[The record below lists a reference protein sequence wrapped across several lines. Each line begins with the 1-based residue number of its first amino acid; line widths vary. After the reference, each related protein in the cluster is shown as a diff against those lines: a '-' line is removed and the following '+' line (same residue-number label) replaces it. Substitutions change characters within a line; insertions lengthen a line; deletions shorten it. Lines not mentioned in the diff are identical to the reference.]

1 MQIISL
7 EHIKSILPQVD
18 LIQEIESGFKAY
30 SNDLVVVPPVGELS
44 FQSPP
49 GDVHIKYGY
58 IKGDEVYVIKIA
70 SGFYKNTSTGL
81 PAGNG
86 MMLVFNQKTGQPV
99 AMLQD
104 ECYLTDI
111 RTAVAGAITAKYL
124 APKHVEYIGIVGTG
138 VQARLQLQYLR
149 DIIECNNVIVWGRSS
164 DALSDYKE
172 AMTKHGYKIKTATDI
187 SDIIDYCQL
196 IVTCTPSEEVL
207 INRVNPGTHITA
219 MGSDTI
225 SKRELSS
232 DVLLQADIVVTDSRS
247 QSKKRGEI
255 YQASKDGFSVNGTTE
270 LGEIILGTA
279 QSRTQ
284 QEQITIA
291 DLTGVAV
298 QDIQISKAIL
308 KNL

>member
-124 APKHVEYIGIVGTG
+124 APKHVECIGIVGTG

-172 AMTKHGYKIKTATDI
+172 AMTKYGYKIKTATDI

-225 SKRELSS
+225 AKRELSS

-247 QSKKRGEI
+247 QSKERGEI

>member
-1 MQIISL
+1 M
-7 EHIKSILPQVD
+7 
-18 LIQEIESGFKAY
+18 
-30 SNDLVVVPPVGELS
+30 
-44 FQSPP
+44 
-49 GDVHIKYGY
+49 
-58 IKGDEVYVIKIA
+58 
-70 SGFYKNTSTGL
+70 YKKT
-81 PAGNG
+81 NG
-86 MMLVFNQKTGQPV
+86 MMFVFNQKTGQPV

-111 RTAVAGAITAKYL
+111 RTAVSGAITAKYL
-124 APKHVEYIGIVGTG
+124 APKHVECIGIVGTG

-164 DALSDYKE
+164 DPLSDYKE

-207 INRVNPGTHITA
+207 ISRVNPGTHITA

-247 QSKKRGEI
+247 QSKERGEI

>member
-1 MQIISL
+1 MPEVLLLSDDDFRPLREDPAYAGGPIDCVERAIRAHDQGKTRFQGI
-7 EHIKSILPQVD
+7 VD
-18 LIQEIESGFKAY
+18 R
-30 SNDLVVVPPVGELS
+30 NPGEFEGLRVALAA
-44 FQSPP
+44 
-49 GDVHIKYGY
+49 GTETY
-58 IKGDEVYVIKIA
+58 
-70 SGFYKNTSTGL
+70 TGL
-81 PAGNG
+81 RLFGNPPHTRAF
-86 MMLVFNQKTGQPV
+86 MLFDGTTRS
-99 AMLQD
+99 MLALMD
-104 ECYLTDI
+104 YGVLNSL
-111 RTAVAGAITAKYL
+111 RVGAIAGVAAKYL
-124 APKHVEYIGIVGTG
+124 APKHVECIGIVGTG

-225 SKRELSS
+225 AKRELSS
-232 DVLLQADIVVTDSRS
+232 DVLLQANIVVTDSRS
-247 QSKKRGEI
+247 QSKERGEI

>member
-172 AMTKHGYKIKTATDI
+172 AMTKYGYKIKTATDI

-225 SKRELSS
+225 AKRELSS

>member
-70 SGFYKNTSTGL
+70 SGFYENTSTGL

-124 APKHVEYIGIVGTG
+124 APKHVECIGIVGTG

-225 SKRELSS
+225 AKRELSS

-247 QSKKRGEI
+247 QSKERGEI

>member
-18 LIQEIESGFKAY
+18 LIQEIELGFKAY

-124 APKHVEYIGIVGTG
+124 APKHVECIGIVGTG

-172 AMTKHGYKIKTATDI
+172 AMTKYGYKIKTATDI

-225 SKRELSS
+225 AKRELSS

-247 QSKKRGEI
+247 QSKERGEI

>member
-7 EHIKSILPQVD
+7 EDIKSILPQVD

-124 APKHVEYIGIVGTG
+124 APKHVECIGIVGTG

-172 AMTKHGYKIKTATDI
+172 AMTKYGYKIKTATDI

-247 QSKKRGEI
+247 QSKERGEI

>member
-7 EHIKSILPQVD
+7 EDIKSILPQVD

-70 SGFYKNTSTGL
+70 SGFYENTSAGL

-124 APKHVEYIGIVGTG
+124 APKHVECIGIVGTG

-172 AMTKHGYKIKTATDI
+172 AMTKRGYKIKTVTDI

-247 QSKKRGEI
+247 QSKERGEI

>member
-7 EHIKSILPQVD
+7 EDIKSILPQVD

-225 SKRELSS
+225 AKRELSS

-247 QSKKRGEI
+247 QSKERGEI

>member
-7 EHIKSILPQVD
+7 EDIKSILPQVD

-124 APKHVEYIGIVGTG
+124 APKHVECIGIVGTG

-172 AMTKHGYKIKTATDI
+172 AMTKYGYKIKTATDI

-247 QSKKRGEI
+247 QSKERGEI
-255 YQASKDGFSVNGTTE
+255 YQGSKDGFSVNGTTE

>member
-7 EHIKSILPQVD
+7 EDIKSILPQVD

-70 SGFYKNTSTGL
+70 SGFYENTSAGL

-124 APKHVEYIGIVGTG
+124 APKHVECIGIVGTG

-172 AMTKHGYKIKTATDI
+172 AMTKYGYKIKTATDI

-225 SKRELSS
+225 AKRELSS

-247 QSKKRGEI
+247 QSKERGEI

>member
-70 SGFYKNTSTGL
+70 SGFYKNRSTGL

-124 APKHVEYIGIVGTG
+124 APKHVECIGIVGTG

-172 AMTKHGYKIKTATDI
+172 AMTKYGYKIKTATDI

-232 DVLLQADIVVTDSRS
+232 DVLLQADIVVTDSRL
-247 QSKKRGEI
+247 QSKERGEI
-255 YQASKDGFSVNGTTE
+255 YQASKDGFSVNSTTE

>member
-70 SGFYKNTSTGL
+70 SGFYKNTSAGL

-164 DALSDYKE
+164 DVLSDYKE

-247 QSKKRGEI
+247 QSKERGEI

>member
-7 EHIKSILPQVD
+7 ERIKSILPKVD
-18 LIQEIESGFKAY
+18 LISEIEAGFAAY
-30 SNDLVVVPPVGELS
+30 SNGLVVVPPVGELS

-58 IKGDEVYVIKIA
+58 IKGDEIYVIKIA
-70 SGFYKNTSTGL
+70 SGFYKNTSIGL

-99 AMLQD
+99 AILQD

-124 APKHVEYIGIVGTG
+124 SPKNVEYIGIVGTG
-138 VQARLQLQYLR
+138 IQARLQLRYLKE
-149 DIIECNNVIVWGRSS
+149 IIDCNNVITWGRSPDS
-164 DALSDYKE
+164 LSSYKE
-172 AMTKHGYKIKTATDI
+172 AMSRYGYQITTTANINDV
-187 SDIIDYCQL
+187 IDRCQL
-196 IVTCTPSEEVL
+196 IITCTPSEEA
-207 INRVNPGTHITA
+207 IIDKINPGTHITA
-219 MGSDTI
+219 MGSDTV

-232 DVLLQADIVVTDSRS
+232 NVLLQADMVVTDSRA
-247 QSKKRGEI
+247 QSKERGEI
-255 YQASKDGFSVNGTTE
+255 YQASKDGFSINDTLE
-270 LGEIILGTA
+270 LGEIISGA
-279 QSRTQ
+279 SKGRTD

-308 KNL
+308 ENL